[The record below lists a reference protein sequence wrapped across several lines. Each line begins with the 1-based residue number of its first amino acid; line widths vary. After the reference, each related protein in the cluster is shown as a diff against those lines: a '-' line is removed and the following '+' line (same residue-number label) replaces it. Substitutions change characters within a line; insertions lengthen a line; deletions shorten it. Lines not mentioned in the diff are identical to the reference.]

1 MFRMIDYFV
10 SILFDMIALFFL
22 SYDILLTLMVTIF
35 CSHIQIR
42 KFSQSVERLLF
53 NHFCGIE
60 IFEDSIF
67 LKSWYFISTALKA
80 AFICFAAFKAA
91 LICFAHTNLRGEC
104 LARKKF
110 HEFPDFCSFLW
121 KIHPQKNVSA
131 FSQKL
136 IQREIDKYA
145 DLNSRM

>member
-22 SYDILLTLMVTIF
+22 SYDILFTLMVAIF
-35 CSHIQIR
+35 CSHIYIR
-42 KFSQSVERLLF
+42 KFSQSVFRLLF

-60 IFEDSIF
+60 ILENSNF
-67 LKSWYFISTALKA
+67 LKLWYFISTAFKA
-80 AFICFAAFKAA
+80 AYICFARS
-91 LICFAHTNLRGEC
+91 NLRGKS
-104 LARKKF
+104 LARRKF
-110 HEFPDFCSFLW
+110 HEFRDFCSFLW
-121 KIHPQKNVSA
+121 KIYPRRNVSA
-131 FSQKL
+131 FSRKL